1 MPKTKTVTVDLTQ
14 QELETLSKLREEEK
28 LDALSMKYDK
38 TSMAKLKKEYI
49 KEFGTDPVTD
59 FVKDTSERELGER
72 FIECISSELLVE
84 LYLQH
89 VSQIDIN
96 AWFNNTIYDGKEF
109 MIQKLIDKKLSSGEQ
124 K

>member
-1 MPKTKTVTVDLTQ
+1 MPKTKTVTVDLTE
-14 QELETLSKLREEEK
+14 QELETLSKLREAEK

-38 TSMAKLKKEYI
+38 TSMGKLKKEYI

-59 FVKDTSERELGER
+59 FVKNTSERELGER

-96 AWFNNTIYDGKEF
+96 AWFNNSIYDGKEF
-109 MIQKLIDKKLSSGEQ
+109 MIQKLIDKKLSNGEQ